1 MNSKPPLPL
10 IDDVFFAVSRQL
22 QPPPWA
28 VLEIQRRLVLL
39 INHVLKQEPQAMSR
53 LARHKDRTLVV
64 CWKDWFFSLR
74 VTPAGLFDW
83 SAEHGSS
90 GMPAKPDL
98 MMWITE
104 TSPSSLAQ
112 SLMSGQKPP
121 VRIEGD
127 VQLAAE
133 LNWLIDHVRWDLEE
147 EISQFIGDAP
157 AYALGRAFRQLQ
169 SALGLLKNRFKADA
183 GTVRS

>member
-1 MNSKPPLPL
+1 MKFKPPLPL

-28 VLEIQRRLVLL
+28 ALEIQRRLVLL
-39 INHVLKQEPQAMSR
+39 INHVLMQEPHAMSR
-53 LARHKDRTLVV
+53 LARQQDRTLVIS
-64 CWKDWFFSLR
+64 WNHWFFALR
-74 VTPAGLFDW
+74 ITPAGLFDW
-83 SAEHGSS
+83 SAEPGSS
-90 GMPAKPDL
+90 EMPAKPDL

-147 EISQFIGDAP
+147 EIAQLIGDAP

-169 SALGLLKNRFKADA
+169 SALGSLKNRFKSDA
-183 GTVRS
+183 GTVHS